1 MIIRTLLL
9 SIITTGVFACER
21 PTDSADGTTTV
32 THRIGDR
39 VVLAVSGMHCDD
51 CETAIKHGALT
62 CEGVNDVA
70 ASASDDEVVVWVDPG
85 TDLDSVRAKI
95 SSLGFKIPSPQID

>member
-1 MIIRTLLL
+1 MIIRALLGT
-9 SIITTGVFACER
+9 ITAVLVACER
-21 PTDSADGTTTV
+21 PADSSDGPSTV

-39 VVLAVSGMHCDD
+39 VVLAVSGMHCDG
-51 CETAIKHGALT
+51 CETAIKHGTMT

-95 SSLGFKIPSPQID
+95 SSLGFKISSPQID